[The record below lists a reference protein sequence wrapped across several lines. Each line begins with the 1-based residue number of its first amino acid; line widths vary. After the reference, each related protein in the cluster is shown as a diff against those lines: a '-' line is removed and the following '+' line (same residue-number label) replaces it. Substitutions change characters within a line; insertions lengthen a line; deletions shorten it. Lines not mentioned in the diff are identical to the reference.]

1 MSVLAEVEEEQPT
14 NTSSLEQGRE
24 WTCFGRRDARDQA
37 TQSVTV
43 TAKRPLST
51 PPAAPLCARHDR
63 AGICKYDGAVLGGGP
78 RQGVC
83 IHTGVTPRI
92 HLCD

>member
-1 MSVLAEVEEEQPT
+1 MPSPT
-14 NTSSLEQGRE
+14 ARAAAGKLTLHPSSRHSRPSALPPP
-24 WTCFGRRDARDQA
+24 
-37 TQSVTV
+37 SP
-43 TAKRPLST
+43 PLST

-92 HLCD
+92 H